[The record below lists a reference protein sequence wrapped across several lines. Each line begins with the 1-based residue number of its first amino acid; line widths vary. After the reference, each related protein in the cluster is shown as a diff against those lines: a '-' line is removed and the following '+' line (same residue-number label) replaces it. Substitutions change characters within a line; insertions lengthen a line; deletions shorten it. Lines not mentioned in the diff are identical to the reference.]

1 MVFFLGGT
9 PLWTPLESL
18 VGVPNGVPSGVPNK
32 YSMESLIKEMESP
45 MIFKKNSGESSVCFM
60 KMVLDIIFR
69 FPWTHLSSLYHIR
82 HLPEVE
88 SDV

>member
-1 MVFFLGGT
+1 M
-9 PLWTPLESL
+9 
-18 VGVPNGVPSGVPNK
+18 GVPNGVPSGVPNK
-32 YSMESLIKEMESP
+32 YSMESLIKEVESL
-45 MIFKKNSGESSVCFM
+45 MIFKKISGEFPVCFM

-88 SDV
+88 SDI

>member
-1 MVFFLGGT
+1 MNS
-9 PLWTPLESL
+9 ESL
-18 VGVPNGVPSGVPNK
+18 AGVPNGVPSGVPNK

-45 MIFKKNSGESSVCFM
+45 MIFKKISGESPVCFM

-88 SDV
+88 SDI

>member
-1 MVFFLGGT
+1 MFFFVT
-9 PLWTPLESL
+9 PLSTPLEYL
-18 VGVPNGVPSGVPNK
+18 VGVPNGVLSGVTNK
-32 YSMESLIKEMESP
+32 FSMESLIKEMESP
-45 MIFKKNSGESSVCFM
+45 MIFKKISGEFPVCFM

-88 SDV
+88 LDI